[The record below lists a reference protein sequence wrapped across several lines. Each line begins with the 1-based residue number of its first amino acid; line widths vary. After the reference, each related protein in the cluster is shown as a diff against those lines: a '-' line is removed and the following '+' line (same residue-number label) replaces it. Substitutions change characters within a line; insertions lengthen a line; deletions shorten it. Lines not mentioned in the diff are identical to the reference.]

1 MCTRKKE
8 ISQEIS
14 PSITTDTLGVQTV
27 SSVSSDTATH
37 DTSNRLGLGL
47 GLLDRGPFDVELA
60 VASARELALVAGF
73 KMLSAAN
80 AAKANAR
87 SRKEL
92 VLATEQPVERGG
104 IYLI

>member
-1 MCTRKKE
+1 M
-8 ISQEIS
+8 
-14 PSITTDTLGVQTV
+14 
-27 SSVSSDTATH
+27 
-37 DTSNRLGLGL
+37 
-47 GLLDRGPFDVELA
+47 ELA

-104 IYLI
+104 IYLIQSFLSCEYFHLYLFFVLNHTNKRTAANEDTHALASPAIAITRNRI